1 MEIVA
6 VKSKTTKERLV
17 SQFVHE
23 VGGVADYWN
32 KIPVEQ
38 LRSLYE
44 VVKDNNDARA
54 ALVNLVKQLQ
64 STKQT
69 NSRLNRENFGLTQTA
84 GKYERIADY
93 LTKMNALLEQ
103 QKNDL
108 LRQIQ
113 DMVNCLHDY
122 EKSEIRQA
130 VIAISKQISSW
141 MK

>member
-1 MEIVA
+1 MEIIL

-38 LRSLYE
+38 LRSLEE

-54 ALVNLVKQLQ
+54 ALANLVKQLQ
-64 STKQT
+64 ETRQT
-69 NSRLNRENFGLTQTA
+69 NSRLNRKNFGLAQTA

-103 QKNDL
+103 QKNEL
-108 LRQIQ
+108 LRQIR

-122 EKSEIRQA
+122 ETSEIRQA
-130 VIAISKQISSW
+130 VIVISKQISSW
-141 MK
+141 IK

>member
-1 MEIVA
+1 MEIIS
-6 VKSKTTKERLV
+6 VKSKTTKEKLV

-38 LRSLYE
+38 LRSLAE

-54 ALVNLVKQLQ
+54 ALANLVKQLQ
-64 STKQT
+64 ETRQT
-69 NSRLNRENFGLTQTA
+69 NSRLNRNNFGLAQTA

-103 QKNDL
+103 QKNEL
-108 LRQIQ
+108 LRQIR

-122 EKSEIRQA
+122 ETSEIRQA
-130 VIAISKQISSW
+130 VIVISKQISSW
-141 MK
+141 IK